1 MKKPTYTHIAILAFV
16 LPLVCLLANDHYFKY
31 TSPNFITGKLSDIA
45 GLTMWSVFFMSIF
58 PRHTKITLV
67 ATIVL
72 FTFWKSPYAQYL
84 IDTFKSATNIKLHR
98 TVDYTDLWALLIM
111 LPVYARKTAILKTFT
126 KAKQTLKYVYATVVV
141 FAICAT
147 SLPDYTIFPK
157 YGYENTNWNIP
168 IGKRT
173 LFEKTLGLG
182 QDKKTINGLLKG
194 NEYQIFVYESF
205 SKVTN
210 RYKIRVKLDSLDQK
224 TCKLRLDSLFEFDN
238 GRSIKEFTK
247 ERFVSI
253 FEDGF
258 IRPVSTKDSVKIEA
272 NYTLLK

>member
-1 MKKPTYTHIAILAFV
+1 MKKPNHTLIALIAFV
-16 LPLVCLLANDHYFKY
+16 LPMVCLLANDHYFKY
-31 TSPNFITGKLSDIA
+31 TSPNFITGKLSDLA
-45 GLTMWSVFFMSIF
+45 GLAMWTIFFLSVF

-67 ATIVL
+67 ATILL

-98 TVDYTDLWALLIM
+98 TVDYTDLWALLIII
-111 LPVYARKTAILKTFT
+111 PIYAYQTAILNTFA
-126 KAKQTLKYVYATVVV
+126 KAKHTLKYVYASLVV

-147 SLPDYTIFPK
+147 SQPDYTIFPK

-168 IGKRT
+168 ISKRT
-173 LFEKTLGLG
+173 LFEKTWISGK
-182 QDKKTINGLLKG
+182 DKKAIDDLLKG
-194 NEYQIFVYESF
+194 NEYQIFVYESS
-205 SKVTN
+205 SKETN
-210 RYKIRVKLDSLDQK
+210 RYKIRVKLDSLNQK
-224 TCKLRLDSLFEFDN
+224 NCKLRLDSLFEFDN
-238 GRSIKEFTK
+238 GRSINEFTK